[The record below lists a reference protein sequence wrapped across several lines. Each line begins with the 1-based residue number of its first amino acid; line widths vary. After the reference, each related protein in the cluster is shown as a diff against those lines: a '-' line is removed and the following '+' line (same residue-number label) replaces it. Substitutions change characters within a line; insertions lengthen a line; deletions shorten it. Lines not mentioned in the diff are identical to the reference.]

1 MTFRFFAA
9 CIFVSSA
16 VSITAAAQD
25 KADPTRKVRVYV
37 TDSDSWQMMSTS
49 GGGLSG
55 FGAGFGSLSRA
66 GARPQTAEIIKTI
79 GQRCPE
85 VIVND
90 RPEMSDYVIRLEH
103 EGGKG
108 PLAHKDKVAVFVR
121 KSGDSIFSNSTI
133 TLGGSVQGACAA
145 IDKHWSTNAAELS
158 AVNAPPPP
166 PPVAAAAPASAPAD
180 MASLMIEAS
189 VPGAD
194 IEVDGEFMGNTPSTL
209 SVVPG
214 KHTITVKKK
223 GYADWSRTMNVSGS
237 AVHLNAEMDLK
248 P

>member
-1 MTFRFFAA
+1 MKFRLFAA
-9 CIFVSSA
+9 CILASSA
-16 VSITAAAQD
+16 LSITAAAQD
-25 KADPTRKVRVYV
+25 KTDPAKKVRVYV
-37 TDSDSWQMMSTS
+37 TDSDSWQMTGTS
-49 GGGLSG
+49 GGASSGFISG
-55 FGAGFGSLSRA
+55 FGSSSRG

-85 VIVND
+85 IIVND

-108 PLAHKDKVAVFVR
+108 VLSHKDKVAVFVR

-133 TLGGSVQGACAA
+133 TLGGSVQSACAA
-145 IDKHWSTNAAELS
+145 IDKHWSENAAELS
-158 AVNAPPPP
+158 APSAPPP
-166 PPVAAAAPASAPAD
+166 PPVAAAVQAAVTPD
-180 MASLMIEAS
+180 MANLTIEAS

-194 IEVDGEFMGNTPSTL
+194 IEVDGEFMGNTPSTI
-209 SVVPG
+209 SIAPG